1 MIEIRTARAGD
12 EAALLAVDKLT
23 WTTATSPGLPPEG
36 PRDFFGDRLDPADA
50 LVAVLDGT
58 VAGYATLR
66 NVIPIPSHAHV
77 LEINGVA
84 VHPDASGQG
93 VGRRL
98 VEAVADEARS
108 RGARKVTLRVLG
120 SNAVARRLYERCG
133 FVEEGVLREEFL
145 LDGHYVD
152 DVLMARYLDSAAR
165 PASAACGPPRR

>member
-1 MIEIRTARAGD
+1 MIEVRTARADD
-12 EAALLAVDKLT
+12 EAALVAIDDLT
-23 WTTATSPGLPPEG
+23 WTAATSPAPLPDG
-36 PRDFFGDRLDPADA
+36 PRVFFGERLDPADA
-50 LVAVLDGT
+50 LVADVDGT

-66 NVIPIPSHAHV
+66 NVIPSPSHAHV

-84 VHPDASGQG
+84 VHPDASGRG
-93 VGRRL
+93 AGRRL
-98 VEAVADEARS
+98 VEAAVEEARS

-152 DVLMARYLDSAAR
+152 DVLMARYLD
-165 PASAACGPPRR
+165 